1 MQYSTEL
8 QKLMV
13 AFNQSNEVLL
23 YVSATANCS
32 LIYSHKASSLPHRE
46 GTGQLNIQ
54 LLSHH
59 TGYCGPIW
67 GQYSVMWYVAAL
79 NTHLMTK
86 YEIDN
91 DVDSMPQ
98 WISGELFI
106 GSGKKYDNLKEK
118 QVLVCFFWDY
128 ERKGYLCCSAEWIDY
143 DKVLCMAWLSQHC
156 TALTNYPKVTQYVI
170 QMLHSWLYSG
180 GRTVVYSVDKTLPSW
195 CRSGLAG
202 SWN

>member
-1 MQYSTEL
+1 
-8 QKLMV
+8 MV
-13 AFNQSNEVLL
+13 AFNQFNEVLL
-23 YVSATANCS
+23 YVAATATCS
-32 LIYSHKASSLPHRE
+32 LIYSHRACSLPHRE

-67 GQYSVMWYVAAL
+67 GQYSVTWYVAAL

-106 GSGKKYDNLKEK
+106 GSGNKYDNLKEK
-118 QVLVCFFWDY
+118 QVLVCLFFLRLWE
-128 ERKGYLCCSAEWIDY
+128 ERISLLLCRMDRLRQIT
-143 DKVLCMAWLSQHC
+143 LHGMAVTALYCTYKLSQGH
-156 TALTNYPKVTQYVI
+156 TIRNSNVA
-170 QMLHSWLYSG
+170 
-180 GRTVVYSVDKTLPSW
+180 
-195 CRSGLAG
+195 
-202 SWN
+202 